1 MCTLPRR
8 PTTQNATVIQNHV
21 VSGDALFQAKKLD
34 TLLSQTH
41 TTQYKCSQCTTI
53 VSLQLHFEMNGTLVG
68 VGVGAGEGWGGG
80 GQEGKGEKKSG
91 AAGKMDICFC
101 NPLGK

>member
-8 PTTQNATVIQNHV
+8 PTTQNATVIQNHG
-21 VSGDALFQAKKLD
+21 VSGDELFQAKKLD
-34 TLLSQTH
+34 TLLSETH

-68 VGVGAGEGWGGG
+68 VGAGVGGGWGGG
-80 GQEGKGEKKSG
+80 GKKERGKRKGWG
-91 AAGKMDICFC
+91 
-101 NPLGK
+101 

>member
-8 PTTQNATVIQNHV
+8 PTTQNATVIQNHG
-21 VSGDALFQAKKLD
+21 VSGDELFQAKKLD
-34 TLLSQTH
+34 TLLSETH

-68 VGVGAGEGWGGG
+68 VGVGGGG
-80 GQEGKGEKKSG
+80 GGGGARRKGGKEKG
-91 AAGKMDICFC
+91 GGKTDICFC